1 MDPPIIGRT
10 LSHYRIVGEVGGG
23 GMGVVFRAED
33 TTLGRTVAIKMLPAS
48 GSDRR
53 QAERLRREA
62 RAASA
67 LNHPN
72 ICTVHEIGHD
82 ETGQPFIVMELLEG
96 QNLRNA
102 IGGKP
107 IDTARLIELALEIV
121 DALRIAHAKG
131 IVHRDVKPSN
141 IFLMTNGHAKILD
154 FGLAKFETPS
164 RAAASGAG
172 ASTITDTQSLTGDGV
187 TVGTIAYMSPEQVR
201 GEPLDPRTDLFSIG
215 LVLYEMATGRPAFS
229 GSTSGVIAE
238 AILNREPQPAAEVN
252 A

>member
-82 ETGQPFIVMELLEG
+82 DTGQPFIVMELLEG

-107 IDTARLIELALEIV
+107 IETARLLELALEIV
-121 DALRIAHAKG
+121 DGLRVAHGKG
-131 IVHRDVKPSN
+131 IVHRDLKPSN
-141 IFLMTNGHAKILD
+141 IFLMTNGHVKILD
-154 FGLAKFETPS
+154 FGLAKFDPPAG
-164 RAAASGAG
+164 AALSGVH
-172 ASTITDTQSLTGDGV
+172 ASTITDIKSLTRDGI
-187 TVGTIAYMSPEQVR
+187 TVGTVGYMSPEQVR
-201 GEPLDPRTDLFSIG
+201 GEPLDARSDLFSVG
-215 LVLYEMATGRPAFS
+215 LVLYEMATGRQAFS
-229 GSTSGVIAE
+229 
-238 AILNREPQPAAEVN
+238 
-252 A
+252 